1 VPPEI
6 IFALLS
12 MCFLG
17 TSDFLYKWGQ
27 KWDLRGGPF
36 MLVQNFA
43 YMPTAFLL
51 AYFRSD
57 LIWSLGLWFG
67 LLNGV
72 LAFTAFLF
80 ILLALRHGEAVSLI
94 PIVRLSFAIT
104 ALLTITL
111 IGEEVNLIKGLALL
125 LAGSAVLVGG
135 GRIFSGQGQ
144 GQRRSLFLAVAAM
157 FLFGFI
163 GLFIKLGLGMGATP
177 AAMTLAQ
184 SIGVF
189 CMALPFS
196 IYSGDSLPRRGGAL
210 WVPLICGVL
219 TSSSY
224 VSLSVGFTYGDAVV
238 IAPIVQLSF
247 VLTGAL
253 AIIFLGERLSV
264 RKSLGVVCAVVSI
277 LIFATA

>member
-1 VPPEI
+1 
-6 IFALLS
+6 

-43 YMPTAFLL
+43 YMPTAFVL
-51 AYFRSD
+51 AYLRSD
-57 LIWSLGLWFG
+57 LIWSPGLWFG

-80 ILLALRHGEAVSLI
+80 ILLAMRRGEAVSLI
-94 PIVRLSFAIT
+94 PIVRLNFAVT

-111 IGEEVNLIKGLALL
+111 VGEEVNLLKGLALL

-135 GRIFSGQGQ
+135 GRIFSGRD
-144 GQRRSLFLAVAAM
+144 QRRPLALAVGAM
-157 FLFGFI
+157 FLFGFL

-189 CMALPFS
+189 CMALPFA

-210 WVPLICGVL
+210 WVPLMCGVL

-238 IAPIVQLSF
+238 IAPIAQLSF
-247 VLTGAL
+247 VLTGTL
-253 AIIFLGERLSV
+253 AIIFLKERLSI
-264 RKSLGVVCAVVSI
+264 RKSLGVACAVASI